1 MQRFPRVLLTYNQ
14 FRAPPKF
21 LFSFLFF
28 FSPLPLRFLNP
39 DRFADL
45 FAQRGG
51 RAGGRGG
58 GGGGGGG
65 GGRISRAFQKCAE
78 TVGRDEISA
87 CSSTEKRSHTVFHV
101 LCARRPSAGSRVL
114 LDPRSRCS
122 GSATGPPR
130 RYSGSK
136 TFTLAETVRNG
147 ACKDKKLWTR

>member
-58 GGGGGGG
+58 EEEEEEEEAGY
-65 GGRISRAFQKCAE
+65 RARF
-78 TVGRDEISA
+78 RSA
-87 CSSTEKRSHTVFHV
+87 PK
-101 LCARRPSAGSRVL
+101 P
-114 LDPRSRCS
+114 
-122 GSATGPPR
+122 
-130 RYSGSK
+130 
-136 TFTLAETVRNG
+136 
-147 ACKDKKLWTR
+147 